1 MITLVFDPYC
11 LKKEHTEHC
20 YTCSDVEDYVKLRLR
35 MRELIH
41 QRKDSC
47 ILIRDKILC
56 TWLSDFKYYP
66 ENIIQIEDLAEP
78 KEKLCDLLR
87 TKFIPDNLT
96 DELVISLD
104 LLTKARTVKLEGN
117 DVEDWILKTCVHE
130 CWELALPNWQHLG
143 SLIEFFLHS
152 KDKEFIPFLDDLMKR
167 KFQVWLNS
175 AVDEVKKAYEWLCNY
190 PVENAIL
197 ITCMQVLGPYLEEF
211 KNEFLKVRYR
221 IASSIEQ
228 ADVKT
233 LLLNLKVIR
242 VNKELLESMNDST
255 HIYWNEIFK
264 KEPLTLEFIDKMSGK
279 LIGELQSVRDYL
291 ITHKEVITP
300 FLLDKMQAKFNQ
312 LPAAEMILAGLR
324 SFACPEFPSEPSC
337 NWNWDDWSRWAV
349 CEYLPY
355 RFWTEKNNKPK
366 QELDQYS
373 VLYQD
378 WLFKHY
384 PSLKNQ
390 LAPLVYGI
398 FSCVKKLIEQ
408 GNRVIWIIVDNLSW
422 ENLPF
427 ILDEFEKQKLQL
439 CQNPIPL
446 ISMLP
451 SETSISKFSILGGKL
466 PAQLQEQQP
475 EKILISCWQPLGIT
489 VKLIRLKDLINEV
502 SSSKERL
509 FVVLYNELDEIA
521 HKPAGKIEDRERKI
535 RDSFKYIA
543 EQVGN
548 AIKYQ
553 EDFARI
559 KLVLSSDHGSCR
571 LLKNAKRISI
581 PRYIL
586 KDKIYQKHRRLAKV
600 KDEKY
605 IDSHDTYILSEN
617 AFGLPEKY
625 IIPKGYGYFER
636 KPFSYTHGGLSPE
649 ETIVPYMEFGFSV
662 LVSIKDLEVVYRGHA
677 LRKGHQEN
685 LEFVV
690 RNYNN
695 IKVQNILLQLPKYE
709 VKTNIAYIE
718 GKQES
723 ETGNIQIVIDPKERV
738 HKGEINIDA
747 VVAFLIFG
755 KRVVKEIKIAI
766 PIRELAI
773 IEKFDEMFPET

>member
-1 MITLVFDPYC
+1 MITLVFDPYH
-11 LKKEHTEHC
+11 LKKEHTKPS
-20 YTCSDVEDYVKLRLR
+20 YTYSNVEDYVKLRLR
-35 MRELIH
+35 IRELIH
-41 QRKDSC
+41 QKKDSC
-47 ILIRDKILC
+47 ILIHDKILC

-78 KEKLCDLLR
+78 KEKLSDLLR
-87 TKFIPDNLT
+87 TKFIPDNVT

-130 CWELALPNWQHLG
+130 CWELALPDWQHLG
-143 SLIEFFLHS
+143 SLVEFFLHS
-152 KDKEFIPFLDDLMKR
+152 KGKEFIPFLDDLMKR

-175 AVDEVKKAYEWLCNY
+175 AVGEVKKAYEWHYNS

-197 ITCMQVLGPYLEEF
+197 ITCMQVLAPYPEGF
-211 KNEFLKVRYR
+211 KKEFLKVKYK
-221 IASSIEQ
+221 IASSIEKV
-228 ADVKT
+228 DMET
-233 LLLNLKVIR
+233 LLLNLKEIR
-242 VNKELLESMNDST
+242 VNKELLESMNDSI
-255 HIYWNEIFK
+255 HIYWNGIFK
-264 KEPLTLEFIDKMSGK
+264 KAPFAFALIDKMSGK
-279 LIGELQSVRDYL
+279 LIGELQSIRDYL
-291 ITHKEVITP
+291 ITHKELITP
-300 FLLDKMQAKFNQ
+300 LLLDKMQAKFNQ
-312 LPAAEMILAGLR
+312 LSVAESILAELR
-324 SFACPEFPSEPSC
+324 SLVCPDFPSEPSSDWK
-337 NWNWDDWSRWAV
+337 WNNWSRWAV

-355 RFWTEKNNKPK
+355 RFWTEKNNKPN

-378 WLFKHY
+378 WLFKRY

-390 LAPLVYGI
+390 LAPLVYGT
-398 FSCVKKLIEQ
+398 FSHVKKLIEQ

-422 ENLPF
+422 ESYP
-427 ILDEFEKQKLQL
+427 IIRDEFEKEKLQL
-439 CQNPIPL
+439 CQTIPL

-451 SETSISKFSILGGKL
+451 SETSTSKFSILGGKL
-466 PAQLQEQQP
+466 PVQLQEQQP
-475 EKILISCWQPLGIT
+475 EKMLISCWQALGIT
-489 VKLIRLKDLINEV
+489 VKLIRLKYLSNEI
-502 SSSKERL
+502 STSKERL

-521 HKPAGKIEDRERKI
+521 HRPTGKIEDRERKI
-535 RDSFKYIA
+535 RDGFKYIA
-543 EQVGN
+543 EQVGG

-553 EDFARI
+553 EDFIRI
-559 KLVLSSDHGSCR
+559 KLILSSDHGSCR
-571 LLKNAKRISI
+571 LLKNAKKVSI
-581 PRYIL
+581 PKHIL
-586 KDKIYQKHRRLAKV
+586 KDKIYQKHRRLAKL
-600 KDEKY
+600 KDEKD
-605 IDSHDTYILSEN
+605 IDSHDTYILSKN

-662 LVSIKDLEVVYRGHA
+662 PVSIKDLEVVYRGHA

-690 RNYNN
+690 RNSNN

>member
-11 LKKEHTEHC
+11 LKKE
-20 YTCSDVEDYVKLRLR
+20 YTKPSYTYLHVEDYVKLRLII
-35 MRELIH
+35 RELIH

-56 TWLSDFKYYP
+56 TWLSDFEYYP
-66 ENIIQIEDLAEP
+66 ENIIQIEDLTEP
-78 KEKLCDLLR
+78 KERLRDLLR
-87 TKFIPDNLT
+87 TKFIPDKLT

-104 LLTKARTVKLEGN
+104 LLIKAKTVKFEEN

-130 CWELALPNWQHLG
+130 CWGLALPDWQHLG

-152 KDKEFIPFLDDLMKR
+152 KDKEFIPFLDDLMKK

-175 AVDEVKKAYEWLCNY
+175 ALDEVKKAYEWLCNS
-190 PVENAIL
+190 PMRNASL
-197 ITCMQVLGPYLEEF
+197 ITYMQVLAPYPEGF
-211 KNEFLKVRYR
+211 KKEFLKVRYK
-221 IASSIEQ
+221 IASSIKE
-228 ADVKT
+228 ADVET
-233 LLLNLKVIR
+233 LLLNLKEIR

-255 HIYWNEIFK
+255 HIYWNGIFK
-264 KEPLTLEFIDKMSGK
+264 NVSPTLELIDKMSGK
-279 LIGELQSVRDYL
+279 LKGELQSIRDYL
-291 ITHKEVITP
+291 ITHKEIITP
-300 FLLDKMQAKFNQ
+300 LLLDKMQAKFNQ
-312 LPAAEMILAGLR
+312 LPEAESIIVELR
-324 SFACPEFPSEPSC
+324 SLSRPDFPSEPSSS
-337 NWNWDDWSRWAV
+337 WNWDDWSRWAV
-349 CEYLPY
+349 DEYLIY
-355 RFWTEKNNKPK
+355 RFWVEKNNKPR

-390 LAPLVYGI
+390 LAPLVYGT
-398 FSCVKKLIEQ
+398 FSRVKQLIEQ

-422 ENLPF
+422 ESYP
-427 ILDEFEKQKLQL
+427 IIRDEFEKEKLQL
-439 CQNPIPL
+439 CQTIPL

-451 SETSISKFSILGGKL
+451 SETSTSKFSILGGKL

-475 EKILISCWQPLGIT
+475 EKMLISCWQALGIT
-489 VKLIRLKDLINEV
+489 VKLIRLKYLRNEV
-502 SSSKERL
+502 STNKERL

-521 HKPAGKIEDRERKI
+521 HRPTGKIEDRERKI
-535 RDSFKYIA
+535 RDGFKYIA
-543 EQVGN
+543 EQVGG

-553 EDFARI
+553 EDFIRI

-571 LLKNAKRISI
+571 LLKNAKKISI
-581 PRYIL
+581 PRHIL
-586 KDKIYQKHRRLAKV
+586 RDKIYQKHRRLAKF
-600 KDEKY
+600 KDEKD
-605 IDSHDTYILSEN
+605 IDSHDTYILSKN
-617 AFGLPEKY
+617 AFGLTEKY

-636 KPFSYTHGGLSPE
+636 KPFGYTHGGLSPE

-662 LVSIKDLEVVYRGHA
+662 TASIKDLEVVYREHA

-690 RNYNN
+690 RNPNN

-718 GKQES
+718 GKHES
-723 ETGNIQIVIDPKERV
+723 ETENIQIVIDPKERV

-747 VVAFLIFG
+747 LVAFLIFG